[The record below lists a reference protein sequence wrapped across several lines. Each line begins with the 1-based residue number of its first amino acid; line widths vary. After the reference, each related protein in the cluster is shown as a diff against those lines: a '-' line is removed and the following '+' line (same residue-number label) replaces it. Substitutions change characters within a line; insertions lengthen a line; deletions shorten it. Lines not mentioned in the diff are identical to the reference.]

1 MSPGECITVA
11 KVACHPTSKVIGQVE
26 VGMQCSLPLADKSV
40 ECSFKAGSESRSVQT
55 TETVDQSSSIS
66 AGRHHEVT
74 LTLQHEESQQSHL
87 YHCDCCD
94 YATARL
100 PALIIHKRNHIA
112 SKPSIS
118 PSTAN
123 GDNSQ
128 QGCLHQDHLCDYEA
142 DKLSRLEAYTRV
154 PSGECLF
161 KCHLCPQSFSR
172 RDTLKRHLS
181 VHTGERPF
189 QCPSCPQRFSQKS
202 KVKEHLRTH
211 TGEKPYQCPSCPQS
225 FSQPTHLKDHLRSH
239 TGEKPFQCPLCLQ
252 SFSRRTHL
260 KIHLHTHTGWSDVHQ
275 CSNNKEALRYRI
287 PAAMWDLCCYFHKKS
302 HDPDPQSHTQPTI

>member
-1 MSPGECITVA
+1 MSPGECITAA

-55 TETVDQSSSIS
+55 TETVDRSSSPS
-66 AGRHHEVT
+66 AGRHHDVT
-74 LTLQHEESQQSHL
+74 LTLQHKESQQSHL

-100 PALIIHKRNHIA
+100 PALIIHKRKHTA
-112 SKPSIS
+112 LKPSIS

-128 QGCLHQDHLCDYEA
+128 QGCLHQDHLCDYKA

-239 TGEKPFQCPLCLQ
+239 TGEKPFQCPLCPQ

-260 KIHLHTHTGWSDVHQ
+260 KIHLHTHTGP
-275 CSNNKEALRYRI
+275 L
-287 PAAMWDLCCYFHKKS
+287 
-302 HDPDPQSHTQPTI
+302 